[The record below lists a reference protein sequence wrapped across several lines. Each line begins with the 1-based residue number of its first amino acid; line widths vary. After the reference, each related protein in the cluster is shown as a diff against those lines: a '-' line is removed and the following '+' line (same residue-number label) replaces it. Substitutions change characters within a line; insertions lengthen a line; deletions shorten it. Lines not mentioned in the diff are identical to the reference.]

1 MVTNCFEVLAPM
13 ERGAVTESDRL
24 RAQEHAETLVMLEGR
39 EARQRA
45 DAWERSV
52 KGTAY
57 GVTEPVP
64 AKEVTL

>member
-1 MVTNCFEVLAPM
+1 M
-13 ERGAVTESDRL
+13 TESDRL

-64 AKEVTL
+64 AKEVTR